1 MSTYLVIDFLIIFLP
16 LIVSFLPYLS
26 YYKKWPSVLFSI
38 IAGGLFYVSWD
49 IIATMRGDW
58 SFNPAHVLGI
68 YLFGLPLEEV
78 LFFVFVPYSL
88 LLTYEQMAYYI
99 KERTVPWK
107 KEAGYAISILLL
119 LASLLYAGKNYTFMA
134 FFSSG
139 VVLLLMSRFYSRI
152 MRKLAYWAYIIAGF
166 LLFILFNY
174 FLTSLPVVMYNPSAV
189 TGLRFLTIP
198 IEDFFYNYAMLSLYL
213 AAYLWAEKRAATIK
227 RILVLG
233 RFHFVLGGLLL
244 YTLGYMLAR
253 VSAVPFSL
261 DRFIWGYAV
270 LFYAHLSVSYSNDL
284 FDAKGDRISKPTM
297 FSGGS
302 GVLVKHPELA
312 KTAKKIALFLIALSF
327 LAALGF
333 IYAYGFSPILLLYV
347 LIGNI
352 CGWYYSAPP
361 LRFSHRLYGNMIFAL
376 TLCILVPGFGNYI
389 ASGTVT
395 SAMWLFSIPLLFY
408 GYAFTIG
415 VQIPDVESDRINQ
428 KKNYASV
435 FGERTSYRTIAA
447 LCLLASI
454 SIYAIPYMFPG
465 RLDYGIILL
474 YSLLHLASSIY
485 GLLAKN
491 KTQRRVMLIISSIF
505 LFTAL
510 CDAYLIVIYF

>member
-1 MSTYLVIDFLIIFLP
+1 MSTYLVIDFLIIILP
-16 LIVSFLPYLS
+16 LLVSFLPYLS

-38 IAGGLFYVSWD
+38 ITGGLFYVSWD
-49 IIATMRGDW
+49 IIATMRVDW
-58 SFNPAHVLGI
+58 SFNPQHVLGI
-68 YLFGLPLEEV
+68 YLFGLPLEEI

-88 LLTYEQMAYYI
+88 LLTYEQAVYFI

-107 KEAGYAISILLL
+107 KEAGYIAGVLLL
-119 LASLLYAGKNYTFMA
+119 LASFLYAGKNYTFMA
-134 FFSSG
+134 LFSSG
-139 VVLLLMSRFYSRI
+139 VVLLLMSKFHSRI
-152 MRKLAYWAYIIAGF
+152 MRQLAYWAYIITGF

-213 AAYLWAEKRAATIK
+213 AAYLWAEKRAANLR
-227 RILVLG
+227 RILVMG
-233 RFHFVLGGLLL
+233 RFHFVFGGLLL
-244 YTLGYMLAR
+244 YTLGYMLALI
-253 VSAVPFSL
+253 SAVPFSL
-261 DRFIWGYAV
+261 DRFIWGYV
-270 LFYAHLSVSYSNDL
+270 ILFFAHLSVSYSNDL

-312 KTAKKIALFLIALSF
+312 KTAKKIALSLVGLSF
-327 LAALGF
+327 LSALGF
-333 IYAYGFSPILLLYV
+333 IYAYGFSPLLLIYV

-376 TLCILVPGFGNYI
+376 TVCILVPGFGNYI
-389 ASGTVT
+389 ASGTIT
-395 SAMWLFSIPLLFY
+395 PEMWLFSIPLLFY

-415 VQIPDVESDRINQ
+415 VQIPDIEADRINQ

-454 SIYAIPYMFPG
+454 SIYAIPYMFSG

-474 YSLLHLASSIY
+474 YSLLPLASSIY
-485 GLLAKN
+485 GLSAKK
-491 KTQRRVMLIISSIF
+491 KTEKRVMLIISSIF

-510 CDAYLIVIYF
+510 CGAYLILHYS